1 MKNEL
6 HQSGSLYLR
15 QHANNPVHWQLW
27 SADVLAQAVKDER
40 LLLLSIGYSSCH
52 WCHVMEEESFE
63 DEEVAALMNAH
74 FTSIKIDREER
85 PDLDARY
92 MSAVQLM
99 TGQGGWPLNCIALP
113 DGTPV
118 WGGTYFSKADWM
130 AALSQISQMWKET
143 PQTIQ
148 DYAQQMREGLSDM
161 VLVSTS
167 GTPGSFVA
175 SDLEDV
181 LIPWMRGWDEVN
193 GGLTHAPKFPMPS
206 NYSYLLQHG
215 ILSQNDRTLSFVH
228 NTLNKMALGGIYD
241 FVHGGFTRYATDRFW
256 KVPHFEKML
265 YDNAQ
270 LIGLYAK
277 AYRNDHQDLYAQT
290 ISQTVSWLQREMK
303 LDSGLYAAALDAD
316 SATSENP
323 REEGG
328 YYTWRIDELE
338 DLALPHFEA
347 FKWYFDISEHSAWEG
362 KYILH
367 RTQPIKALAER
378 LDIDEAAANEI
389 LLHWQQVLAGA
400 SADRIESCPK
410 PLRDPKAL
418 TCWNALLVVGLAEA
432 HRALPKNGY
441 DKMATALLDT
451 LLHTVCANGKI
462 AHQYLHGAAEGD
474 GFLDDYS
481 SMGKALVE
489 VFLLTGN
496 EVYLEHAKQTATSI
510 EKLFP
515 LEGAFRLYTNAFDS
529 NWQKQLEIEDN
540 VIPSANSMWADFFH
554 SVGLLADH
562 TDWKTQA
569 QRALSAIHTKVF
581 RYGPNFSNW
590 LEQGLTQAFDS
601 KELVITGPGAK
612 AAAEDLQ
619 RTYLQ
624 PGTLIL
630 WSEEPSD
637 LAHFKGRISTTLTY
651 YLCSN
656 NACQLPTT
664 ELNQL
669 LNLWQPS

>member
-118 WGGTYFSKADWM
+118 WGGTYFPKADWM

-143 PQTIQ
+143 PQTVQ

-228 NTLNKMALGGIYD
+228 NTLNKMALGGIHD

-290 ISQTVSWLQREMK
+290 ISQTVNWLHREMK

-367 RTQPIKALAER
+367 RTQPIEALAER
-378 LDIDEAAANEI
+378 LDIGEAAADES
-389 LLHWQQVLAGA
+389 LLHWQQVLASA
-400 SADRIESCPK
+400 AADRIESCPK

-619 RTYLQ
+619 RTYFQ

-669 LNLWQPS
+669 LKLWQPS

>member
-143 PQTIQ
+143 PQTVQ

-181 LIPWMRGWDEVN
+181 LISWMRGWDEVN

-378 LDIDEAAANEI
+378 LDIDEAAANES
-389 LLHWQQVLAGA
+389 LLRWQQVLASA
-400 SADRIESCPK
+400 AADRIESCPK

-590 LEQGLTQAFDS
+590 LEQGLIQAFGS

>member
-6 HQSGSLYLR
+6 HQSGSLYLK

-27 SADVLAQAVKDER
+27 SADVLAQAVRDQR
-40 LLLLSIGYSSCH
+40 LLVLSIGYSSCH

-74 FTSIKIDREER
+74 YTSIKIDREER

-92 MSAVQLM
+92 MNAVQLM

-130 AALSQISQMWKET
+130 AALAQIAQMWQVS
-143 PQTIQ
+143 PQTIEE
-148 DYAQQMREGLSDM
+148 YAEQMREGLTDM
-161 VLVSTS
+161 VKVSKS
-167 GTPGSFVA
+167 GTPGTFEA
-175 SDLEDV
+175 ADFEDV
-181 LIPWMRGWDEVN
+181 LVTWMRGWDERN

-215 ILSQNDRTLSFVH
+215 MLSRNERTLSFVH
-228 NTLNKMALGGIYD
+228 TTLQKMALGGIYD

-277 AYRNDHQDLYAQT
+277 AYRDHSMPLYAQT
-290 ISQTVSWLQREMK
+290 IADTATWLQKEMQ
-303 LDSGLYAAALDAD
+303 LDNGLYAAALDAD
-316 SATSENP
+316 STTPEKS

-328 YYTWRIDELE
+328 YYTWRMEELE
-338 DLALPHFEA
+338 GMGLPNFDA
-347 FKWYFDISEHSAWEG
+347 FQWYFDITEHSAWEG

-367 RTQPIKALAER
+367 RSQPIEHLAER
-378 LDIDEAAANEI
+378 LNMDLTTAHVQLLQWQQRLTDAAA
-389 LLHWQQVLAGA
+389 
-400 SADRIESCPK
+400 DRLSTHPK

-418 TCWNALLVVGLAEA
+418 TCWNALLVTGFAEA
-432 HRALPKNGY
+432 HRALPENGY
-441 DKMATALLDT
+441 DQAATSLLDT
-451 LLHTVCANGKI
+451 LVKTVWQNGAI
-462 AHQYLHGAAEGD
+462 AHQYLNDAAEGE

-481 SMGKALVE
+481 SFGQALLE
-489 VFLLTGN
+489 GYLLTGN
-496 EVYLEHAKQTATSI
+496 STYLERAKEIATRI
-510 EKLFP
+510 EHIFP
-515 LEGAFRLYTNAFDS
+515 FEGAFRVYTPSVEAA
-529 NWQKQLEIEDN
+529 WQKQLEIEDN
-540 VIPSANSMWADFFH
+540 VIPSANSMWAHFFQ
-554 SVGLLADH
+554 SLGVIVDRN
-562 TDWKTQA
+562 DWKEQA
-569 QRALSAIHTKVF
+569 SSALRAVHSKVF

-590 LEQGLTQAFDS
+590 LDLGLTRAYGT

-619 RTYLQ
+619 RTHYQ
-624 PGTLIL
+624 PGTLVL
-630 WSEEPSD
+630 FSEEASE
-637 LAHFKGRISTTLTY
+637 LAHFKGRVGQMLTY

-656 NACQLPTT
+656 NTCQLPTT
-664 ELNQL
+664 DRNELLKQ
-669 LNLWQPS
+669 WKV

>member
-63 DEEVAALMNAH
+63 DEEVAALMNAY

-167 GTPGSFVA
+167 GTPGSFGA

-378 LDIDEAAANEI
+378 LDIDEAAANES

-441 DKMATALLDT
+441 DKMATALLDI

-496 EVYLEHAKQTATSI
+496 EAYLEYAKQTATSI

-590 LEQGLTQAFDS
+590 LEQGLTQAFGS

-637 LAHFKGRISTTLTY
+637 LSHFKGRISTTLTY

-669 LNLWQPS
+669 LKLWQPS

>member
-181 LIPWMRGWDEVN
+181 LIPWMRGWDELN

-228 NTLNKMALGGIYD
+228 NTLNKMALGGIHD

-378 LDIDEAAANEI
+378 LDIDEAAANES

-441 DKMATALLDT
+441 DKMATALLDI

-496 EVYLEHAKQTATSI
+496 EVYLEYAKQTATSI

-590 LEQGLTQAFDS
+590 LEQGLIQAFDS

-669 LNLWQPS
+669 LKLWQPS

>member
-148 DYAQQMREGLSDM
+148 DYALQMREGLSDM

-378 LDIDEAAANEI
+378 LDIDEAAANES
-389 LLHWQQVLAGA
+389 LLHWQQVLASA

-669 LNLWQPS
+669 LKLWQPS

>member
-143 PQTIQ
+143 PQTVQ

-161 VLVSTS
+161 VLFSTS

-290 ISQTVSWLQREMK
+290 ISQTVNWLHREMK

-389 LLHWQQVLAGA
+389 LLHWQQVLASA

-540 VIPSANSMWADFFH
+540 VIQSENSMWAEFFH

-590 LEQGLTQAFDS
+590 LEQGLIQAYGS

-630 WSEEPSD
+630 WSEEPSE

>member
-6 HQSGSLYLR
+6 HQSGSLYLK

-27 SADVLAQAVKDER
+27 SADVFAKAIRNKR

-92 MSAVQLM
+92 MNAVQLM

-130 AALSQISQMWKET
+130 SALSQIAEMWKEY
-143 PQTIQ
+143 PQTIE
-148 DYAQQMREGLSDM
+148 DYAEKMREGLIDM
-161 VLVSTS
+161 LKVSKS
-167 GTPGSFVA
+167 GTPGTFEVA
-175 SDLEDV
+175 DFEDV
-181 LIPWMRGWDEVN
+181 LVAWMRGWDERN
-193 GGLTHAPKFPMPS
+193 GGLTHAPKFPIPS

-215 ILSQNDRTLSFVH
+215 ILSGSERTLSFVH
-228 NTLNKMALGGIYD
+228 TTLQKMALGGIYD

-277 AYRNDHQDLYAQT
+277 AYRNNSSPLYAQT
-290 ISQTVSWLQREMK
+290 IADTVAWLQKEMQ
-303 LDSGLYAAALDAD
+303 LDNGLYAAAVDAD
-316 SATSENP
+316 SATPENS

-328 YYTWRIDELE
+328 YYTYRIE
-338 DLALPHFEA
+338 DLEGMELPYFDV
-347 FKWYFDISEHSAWEG
+347 FKWYFDITEHGSWEG

-367 RTQPIKALAER
+367 RTQPIENLADRLGIDVTTARALV
-378 LDIDEAAANEI
+378 LQ
-389 LLHWQQVLAGA
+389 WQQRLAHA
-400 SADRIESCPK
+400 TSDRLNTHPK

-418 TCWNALLVVGLAEA
+418 SCWNALLVIGFAEA
-432 HRALPKNGY
+432 HRALPEKGY
-441 DKMATALLDT
+441 DQAATSLLDT
-451 LLHTVCANGKI
+451 LLNTVWQNDAI
-462 AHQYLHGAAEGD
+462 AHQYLNDAAEGD

-481 SMGKALVE
+481 SFGQALLE
-489 VFLLTGN
+489 GFFLTGN
-496 EVYLEHAKQTATSI
+496 NMYLERAQEIAKSI
-510 EKLFP
+510 ERIFP
-515 LEGAFRLYTNAFDS
+515 FEGAFRVYTSSVEAA
-529 NWQKQLEIEDN
+529 WQKQLEIEDN
-540 VIPSANSMWADFFH
+540 VVPSANSMWAHFFQYLG
-554 SVGLLADH
+554 VIADRN
-562 TDWKTQA
+562 DWKEQA
-569 QRALSAIHTKVF
+569 QLSLRTIHSKVF

-590 LEQGLTQAFDS
+590 LELGLMKAYGA

-612 AAAEDLQ
+612 AEAEELQ
-619 RTYLQ
+619 RTHYQ
-624 PGTLIL
+624 PGTFVLF
-630 WSEEPSD
+630 SEAPSE
-637 LAHFKGRISTTLTY
+637 LAHFKGRVGDTLTY
-651 YLCSN
+651 YLCSDN
-656 NACQLPTT
+656 TCQLPTT
-664 ELNQL
+664 NLNELL
-669 LNLWQPS
+669 KLWKA

>member
-378 LDIDEAAANEI
+378 LDIDEAAANES

-496 EVYLEHAKQTATSI
+496 EVYLEYAKQTATSI

>member
-161 VLVSTS
+161 VLVGTS

-181 LIPWMRGWDEVN
+181 LIPWMRGWDELN

-215 ILSQNDRTLSFVH
+215 ILSQNDRTLSFVY

-378 LDIDEAAANEI
+378 LDIDEAAANES

-441 DKMATALLDT
+441 DKMATALLDI

-496 EVYLEHAKQTATSI
+496 EVYLEYAKQTATSI

-590 LEQGLTQAFDS
+590 LEQGLIQAFDS

>member
-143 PQTIQ
+143 PQTVQ
-148 DYAQQMREGLSDM
+148 DYAQQMRQGLSDM

-193 GGLTHAPKFPMPS
+193 GGLTYAPKFPMPS

-290 ISQTVSWLQREMK
+290 ILQTVSWLQREMK

-367 RTQPIKALAER
+367 RTQPIKALAEQ
-378 LDIDEAAANEI
+378 LDIDEAAAVES
-389 LLHWQQVLAGA
+389 LLHWQRVLASA
-400 SADRIESCPK
+400 AADRIESCPK

-432 HRALPKNGY
+432 HKALPKNGY
-441 DKMATALLDT
+441 DKMAKALLDI

-590 LEQGLTQAFDS
+590 LEQGLIQAFDS

>member
-378 LDIDEAAANEI
+378 LDIDEAAANES
-389 LLHWQQVLAGA
+389 LLHWQKVLAGA

-441 DKMATALLDT
+441 DKMATALLDI

-496 EVYLEHAKQTATSI
+496 EVYLEYAKQTATSI

-590 LEQGLTQAFDS
+590 LEQGLIQAFDS

>member
-143 PQTIQ
+143 PQTVQ

-378 LDIDEAAANEI
+378 LDIDEAAANES

-441 DKMATALLDT
+441 DKMATALLDI

-496 EVYLEHAKQTATSI
+496 EVYLEYAKQTATSI

-590 LEQGLTQAFDS
+590 LEQGLIQAFDS

>member
-228 NTLNKMALGGIYD
+228 NTLNKMALGGIDD

-378 LDIDEAAANEI
+378 LDIDEAAANES

-441 DKMATALLDT
+441 DKMAKALLDI

-496 EVYLEHAKQTATSI
+496 EVYLEYAKQTATSI

-619 RTYLQ
+619 RTYLK

-630 WSEEPSD
+630 WGEEPSD

>member
-148 DYAQQMREGLSDM
+148 DYALQMREGLSDM

-181 LIPWMRGWDEVN
+181 LIPWMRGWDELN

-378 LDIDEAAANEI
+378 LDIDEAAANES
-389 LLHWQQVLAGA
+389 LLHWQKVLAGA

-441 DKMATALLDT
+441 DKMATALLDI

-496 EVYLEHAKQTATSI
+496 EVYLEYAKQTATSI

-540 VIPSANSMWADFFH
+540 VIPSANSMWADLFH

-669 LNLWQPS
+669 LKLWQPS

>member
-215 ILSQNDRTLSFVH
+215 ILSQNDRTLSFVY

-378 LDIDEAAANEI
+378 LDIDEAAANES

-441 DKMATALLDT
+441 DKMATALLDI

-496 EVYLEHAKQTATSI
+496 EVYLEYAKQTATSI

-590 LEQGLTQAFDS
+590 LEQGLIQAFDS

>member
-441 DKMATALLDT
+441 DKMATALLDI

-496 EVYLEHAKQTATSI
+496 EVYLEYAKQTATSI

>member
-378 LDIDEAAANEI
+378 LDIDEAAANES

-496 EVYLEHAKQTATSI
+496 EVYLEYAKQTATSI

-669 LNLWQPS
+669 LKLWQPS

>member
-27 SADVLAQAVKDER
+27 SADVLAQAVKDKR

-181 LIPWMRGWDEVN
+181 LISWMRGWDEVN

-367 RTQPIKALAER
+367 RTQPIEALAER
-378 LDIDEAAANEI
+378 LDIGEAAAVES
-389 LLHWQQVLAGA
+389 LLHWQRVLASA
-400 SADRIESCPK
+400 AADRIESCPK

-590 LEQGLTQAFDS
+590 LEQGLIQAFGS

>member
-1 MKNEL
+1 MQNEL
-6 HQSGSLYLR
+6 YQSGSLYLK

-27 SADVLAQAVKDER
+27 SADVLAQAVRDQR

-63 DEEVAALMNAH
+63 DEEVATLMNAH

-92 MSAVQLM
+92 MNAVQLM

-130 AALSQISQMWKET
+130 AALTQIAQMWQES
-143 PQTIQ
+143 PQTIEE
-148 DYAQQMREGLSDM
+148 YAEQMREGLTDM
-161 VLVSTS
+161 VKVSKS
-167 GTPGSFVA
+167 GSPGIFEA
-175 SDLEDV
+175 ADFEDV
-181 LIPWMRGWDEVN
+181 LVPWMRGWDERN

-378 LDIDEAAANEI
+378 LDIDEAAANES

-441 DKMATALLDT
+441 DKMATALLDI

-496 EVYLEHAKQTATSI
+496 EAYLEYAKQTATSI

-569 QRALSAIHTKVF
+569 QQALSAIHTKVF

-590 LEQGLTQAFDS
+590 LEQGLTQAFGS

-637 LAHFKGRISTTLTY
+637 LSHFKGRISTTLTY

-669 LNLWQPS
+669 LKLWQPS

>member
-378 LDIDEAAANEI
+378 LDIDEAAANES

-441 DKMATALLDT
+441 DKMATALLDI

-496 EVYLEHAKQTATSI
+496 EVYLEYAKQTATSI

-590 LEQGLTQAFDS
+590 LEQGLIQAFDS

>member
-143 PQTIQ
+143 PQTVQ

-590 LEQGLTQAFDS
+590 LEQGLIQAFDS

-637 LAHFKGRISTTLTY
+637 LAHFKGRISTTLMY

>member
-148 DYAQQMREGLSDM
+148 DYALQMREGLSDM

-193 GGLTHAPKFPMPS
+193 GGFTHAPKFPMPS

-367 RTQPIKALAER
+367 RTQPLKALAER
-378 LDIDEAAANEI
+378 LDIDEAAANES
-389 LLHWQQVLAGA
+389 LLHWQKVLAGA

-441 DKMATALLDT
+441 DKMATALLDI

-540 VIPSANSMWADFFH
+540 VIPSANSMWADLFH

>member
-378 LDIDEAAANEI
+378 LDIDEAAANES
-389 LLHWQQVLAGA
+389 LLHWQQVLASA

-496 EVYLEHAKQTATSI
+496 EVYLEYAKQTATSI

-590 LEQGLTQAFDS
+590 LEQGLIQAFDS

-637 LAHFKGRISTTLTY
+637 LAHFKGRISTTLMY

-669 LNLWQPS
+669 LKLWQPS

>member
-1 MKNEL
+1 
-6 HQSGSLYLR
+6 
-15 QHANNPVHWQLW
+15 
-27 SADVLAQAVKDER
+27 
-40 LLLLSIGYSSCH
+40 
-52 WCHVMEEESFE
+52 
-63 DEEVAALMNAH
+63 
-74 FTSIKIDREER
+74 
-85 PDLDARY
+85 
-92 MSAVQLM
+92 
-99 TGQGGWPLNCIALP
+99 
-113 DGTPV
+113 
-118 WGGTYFSKADWM
+118 
-130 AALSQISQMWKET
+130 
-143 PQTIQ
+143 
-148 DYAQQMREGLSDM
+148 
-161 VLVSTS
+161 
-167 GTPGSFVA
+167 
-175 SDLEDV
+175 
-181 LIPWMRGWDEVN
+181 
-193 GGLTHAPKFPMPS
+193 
-206 NYSYLLQHG
+206 
-215 ILSQNDRTLSFVH
+215 
-228 NTLNKMALGGIYD
+228 MALGGIYD
-241 FVHGGFTRYATDRFW
+241 FVNGGFTRYATDRFW

-378 LDIDEAAANEI
+378 LDIDEAAANES
-389 LLHWQQVLAGA
+389 LLHWQQVLASA
-400 SADRIESCPK
+400 SVNRIESCPK
-410 PLRDPKAL
+410 PLQDPKAL

-481 SMGKALVE
+481 SMGKALIE

-590 LEQGLTQAFDS
+590 LEQGLIQAFGS

>member
-228 NTLNKMALGGIYD
+228 NTLNKMALGGIDD

-378 LDIDEAAANEI
+378 LDIDEAAANES

-441 DKMATALLDT
+441 DKMATALLDI

-496 EVYLEHAKQTATSI
+496 EVYLEYAKQTATSI

>member
-143 PQTIQ
+143 PQTVQ

-193 GGLTHAPKFPMPS
+193 GGLTHAPKFPMSS

-378 LDIDEAAANEI
+378 LDIDEAAANES

-590 LEQGLTQAFDS
+590 LEQGLTKAFDS

>member
-130 AALSQISQMWKET
+130 AVLSQISQMWKET

-181 LIPWMRGWDEVN
+181 LIPWMRGWDELN

-277 AYRNDHQDLYAQT
+277 AHRNDHQDLYAQT

-378 LDIDEAAANEI
+378 LDIGEAAANES
-389 LLHWQQVLAGA
+389 LLHWQKVLAGA

-441 DKMATALLDT
+441 DKMATALLDI

-590 LEQGLTQAFDS
+590 LEQGLIQAFDS

-619 RTYLQ
+619 RTYFQ

-669 LNLWQPS
+669 LKLWQPS

>member
-15 QHANNPVHWQLW
+15 QHANNPVYWQLW

-378 LDIDEAAANEI
+378 LDIDEAAANES
-389 LLHWQQVLAGA
+389 LLHWQQVLASA

-590 LEQGLTQAFDS
+590 LEQGLIQAFDS

-637 LAHFKGRISTTLTY
+637 LAHFKGRISTTLMY

-669 LNLWQPS
+669 LKLWQPS

>member
-378 LDIDEAAANEI
+378 LDIDEAAANES
-389 LLHWQQVLAGA
+389 LLHWQQVLASA

-496 EVYLEHAKQTATSI
+496 EVYLEYAKQTATSI

-554 SVGLLADH
+554 SVGLLSDH

-630 WSEEPSD
+630 WREEPSD

-669 LNLWQPS
+669 LKLWQPS

>member
-143 PQTIQ
+143 PQTVQ

-181 LIPWMRGWDEVN
+181 LISWMRGWDEVN

-378 LDIDEAAANEI
+378 LDIGEAAAVES
-389 LLHWQQVLAGA
+389 LLHWQRVLASA
-400 SADRIESCPK
+400 AADRIESCPK

-590 LEQGLTQAFDS
+590 LEQGLTQAFGS

>member
-143 PQTIQ
+143 PQTVQ

-193 GGLTHAPKFPMPS
+193 GGLTHAPKFPMSS

-378 LDIDEAAANEI
+378 LDIDEAAANES

-432 HRALPKNGY
+432 HKALPKNGY
-441 DKMATALLDT
+441 DKMAKALLDI

-496 EVYLEHAKQTATSI
+496 EVYLEYAKQTATSI

-590 LEQGLTQAFDS
+590 LEQGLIQAFDS

>member
-148 DYAQQMREGLSDM
+148 DYALQMREGLSDM

-378 LDIDEAAANEI
+378 LDIDEAAANES

-441 DKMATALLDT
+441 DKMATALLDI

-496 EVYLEHAKQTATSI
+496 EVYLEYAKQTATSI

>member
-143 PQTIQ
+143 PQTVQ

-367 RTQPIKALAER
+367 ITQPIKALAER
-378 LDIDEAAANEI
+378 LDIDEAAADES

-441 DKMATALLDT
+441 DKMATALLDI
-451 LLHTVCANGKI
+451 LLHTVCANRKI

-496 EVYLEHAKQTATSI
+496 EVYLEHAKQTAASI

-590 LEQGLTQAFDS
+590 LEQGLIQAFDS

-664 ELNQL
+664 ELSQL

>member
-1 MKNEL
+1 
-6 HQSGSLYLR
+6 
-15 QHANNPVHWQLW
+15 
-27 SADVLAQAVKDER
+27 
-40 LLLLSIGYSSCH
+40 
-52 WCHVMEEESFE
+52 
-63 DEEVAALMNAH
+63 
-74 FTSIKIDREER
+74 
-85 PDLDARY
+85 
-92 MSAVQLM
+92 
-99 TGQGGWPLNCIALP
+99 
-113 DGTPV
+113 
-118 WGGTYFSKADWM
+118 
-130 AALSQISQMWKET
+130 
-143 PQTIQ
+143 
-148 DYAQQMREGLSDM
+148 

-167 GTPGSFVA
+167 GTPGSFGA

-367 RTQPIKALAER
+367 RTQPIKALTKR
-378 LDIDEAAANEI
+378 LDIDEAAANES
-389 LLHWQQVLAGA
+389 LLHWQQVLASA

-590 LEQGLTQAFDS
+590 LEQGLIQAFGS

-637 LAHFKGRISTTLTY
+637 LAHFKSRISTTLTY

>member
-143 PQTIQ
+143 PQTVQ

-378 LDIDEAAANEI
+378 LDIDEAAANES

-496 EVYLEHAKQTATSI
+496 EVYLEYAKQTATSI

-590 LEQGLTQAFDS
+590 LEQGLIQAFDS

-637 LAHFKGRISTTLTY
+637 LAHFKGRIRTTLTY